1 MRVFRRI
8 VERATPCLSGNDD
21 NGASRAPFI
30 RTVSYRMQRCMR
42 RQRLRCACR
51 RIHDQQSRAHAT
63 DVAALGVD
71 FPMWYLCAVT
81 SRAPAR
87 LTAALVAAA
96 AAACSNPAPSGYQG
110 YVEGE
115 FVNVA
120 SPIAGRLD
128 ELSVKRGDN
137 VAINARLYALEA
149 VSEAAAQRQAQ
160 EQVKAAEATLA
171 DLRAGRRLPEQD
183 VTRAQLGQAE
193 VELKRAATNLARDEA
208 QYRIGGIARAQL
220 DDARSAHEAAQARV
234 AQLRSEL
241 KVTQLPSRTEQ
252 IQAQAAQAA
261 AARAALE
268 QATWKLDQ
276 KSVRATRAGRVYDT
290 LYREGEWVAA
300 GSPVVRM
307 LPPSNV
313 KVRFFVPQTIV
324 GSLAPGRAVAIQCD
338 GCGAEIPA
346 TISYISNEAEFT
358 PPVIYSNETR
368 SKLVFMVEARPSP
381 ENAAKLNPGQP
392 VSVSLK

>member
-1 MRVFRRI
+1 LRSVQATVF
-8 VERATPCLSGNDD
+8 A
-21 NGASRAPFI
+21 
-30 RTVSYRMQRCMR
+30 
-42 RQRLRCACR
+42 
-51 RIHDQQSRAHAT
+51 
-63 DVAALGVD
+63 VAV
-71 FPMWYLCAVT
+71 C
-81 SRAPAR
+81 
-87 LTAALVAAA
+87 
-96 AAACSNPAPSGYQG
+96 ACSNPAPSGYQG

-128 ELSVKRGDN
+128 ELSVKRGDT
-137 VAINARLYALEA
+137 VAANARLYALEA

-171 DLRAGRRLPEQD
+171 DLRAGRRPPEQD
-183 VTRAQLGQAE
+183 VTKAQLAQAE
-193 VELKRAATNLARDEA
+193 VELARTATNLARDEA
-208 QYRIGGIARAQL
+208 QFKIGGIARAQL
-220 DDARSAHEAAQARV
+220 DDSRSAHAAAQARV

-241 KVTQLPSRTEQ
+241 TVAQLPSRTEQ
-252 IQAQAAQAA
+252 IQAQAAQVA

-268 QATWKLDQ
+268 QATWRLDQ
-276 KSVRATRAGRVYDT
+276 KSVRATKAGRVYDT

-300 GSPVVRM
+300 GNPVVRM
-307 LPPSNV
+307 LPPANV

-324 GSLAPGRAVAIQCD
+324 GSLALGRAVSVQCD
-338 GCGAEIPA
+338 GCGADIPA
-346 TISYISNEAEFT
+346 TISYVSGEAEYT

-381 ENAAKLNPGQP
+381 ENAARLHPGQP